1 MKQKHP
7 FYALPV
13 AAAIL
18 ALSSVACNN
27 SDYRTSDTAAA
38 DSSTTKLNPA
48 NPSTASR
55 PASTDMDTTMT
66 HTARMHHKKATARI
80 VVTAPMAGAIAP
92 EFPGGQQGL
101 DNYVNNHIKYPQD
114 AIDNDISGVVRVSF
128 IVDEN
133 GRITKVKLLNPQR
146 VGQGLDEEALRVV
159 KTMPEWKPGTLH
171 GKKVK
176 TQLELPISFQ
186 VESYRCRS
194 TFWPLFTA
202 S

>member
-1 MKQKHP
+1 MQTKQKHP
-7 FYALPV
+7 FYAIPV
-13 AAAIL
+13 AAALL

-38 DSSTTKLNPA
+38 DSSTTKI
-48 NPSTASR
+48 AS
-55 PASTDMDTTMT
+55 ADKDSADKDTMT
-66 HTARMHHKKATARI
+66 HTARVHNHKKATARI

-92 EFPGGQQGL
+92 EFPGGQQAL

-133 GRITKVKLLNPQR
+133 GRITKAKLLNPQR

-159 KTMPEWKPGTLH
+159 ETMPEWKPGTLH

-186 VESYRCRS
+186 VES
-194 TFWPLFTA
+194 
-202 S
+202 